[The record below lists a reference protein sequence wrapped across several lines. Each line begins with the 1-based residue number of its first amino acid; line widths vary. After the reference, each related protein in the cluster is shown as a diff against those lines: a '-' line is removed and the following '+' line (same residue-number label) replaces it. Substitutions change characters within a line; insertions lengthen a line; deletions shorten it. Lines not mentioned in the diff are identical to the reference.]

1 MKLVVLGLSL
11 SSSWGNGHA
20 TTFRGLL
27 AEFAERGHEIL
38 FLERDVPWYASQ
50 RDLTDPDYCRLAYYA
65 DLADLQRWKGE
76 IAQADAVIVGSY
88 VPDGVEVG
96 RLVQATALG
105 VTAFY
110 DIDTPVT
117 LAKLAR
123 GDFEYLSP
131 ELIPGYDLYL
141 SFTGGRTLRFI
152 EQELGSRLARALY
165 CQSDPE
171 LYRPLD
177 VPLRWDLS
185 YLGTWS
191 ADRQPTVDKLLC
203 AAAHTLPDSRFC
215 VAGPQYPSDIVW
227 PSNVERIEHVPPAEH
242 PAFYAASRFTLNVTR
257 ADMIAAGWSPSVRLF
272 EAAMCACPVISDVWE
287 GLDQLFEPGREILL
301 AHGTDDVIAALR
313 GIAPERARAI
323 GEAARQRALREH
335 TSEVRAAELEQHLEE
350 AMTGIRVNTHAAD
363 SLAGG

>member
-27 AEFAERGHEIL
+27 AEFAARGHDIL

-50 RDLTDPDYCRLAYYA
+50 RDLTDPDFCRLSYYT
-65 DLADLQRWKGE
+65 DLVDLQRFVGE
-76 IAQADAVIVGSY
+76 IADADAVIVGSY

-96 RLVQATALG
+96 RFVQAAARG

-123 GDFEYLSP
+123 GDFEYLDP
-131 ELIPGYDLYL
+131 ALIPGFDLYL
-141 SFTGGRTLRFI
+141 SFTGGPTLRFI
-152 EQELGSRLARALY
+152 ERELGSPAARALY
-165 CQSDPE
+165 CQADPE

-177 VPLRWDLS
+177 VPTRWDLS

-203 AAAHTLPDSRFC
+203 AAARALPEGRFC
-215 VAGPQYPSDIVW
+215 VAGPQYPADIDW
-227 PSNVERIEHVPPAEH
+227 PQNVERIEHVPPAEH

-257 ADMIAAGWSPSVRLF
+257 ADMIVAGWSPSVRLF
-272 EAAMCACPVISDVWE
+272 EAAMCGCPVISDVWE

-301 AHGTDDVIAALR
+301 ARSTDDVISALS
-313 GIAPERARAI
+313 GITPDKARAI
-323 GEAARQRALREH
+323 GDAARQRALAEH
-335 TSEVRAAELEQHLEE
+335 TSRVRAGELERHLEE
-350 AMTGIRVNTHAAD
+350 AIVGKTVSALAAE
-363 SLAGG
+363 S